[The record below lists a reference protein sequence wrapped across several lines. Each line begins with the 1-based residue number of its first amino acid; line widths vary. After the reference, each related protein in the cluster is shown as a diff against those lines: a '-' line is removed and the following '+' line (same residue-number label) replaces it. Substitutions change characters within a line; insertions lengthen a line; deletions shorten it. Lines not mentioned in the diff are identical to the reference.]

1 MTTKKILE
9 GCFKK
14 NVKTSEDNLS
24 DKTQMDERA
33 FLIMECI
40 ESRVSPTLFN
50 MLCEMLYGF
59 RKEMQ
64 RKMATNLKNFVCSKV
79 ATTTGVLAVDLALDI
94 CYVLIGAE
102 KKLVKKNITNALLSS
117 KLIEFQQRKAQK
129 EKLAQIKLE
138 LPRVKTPCG
147 IEIRKSCS
155 TCMHR
160 CEDGDG
166 CQICKLT
173 GANVTG
179 ADLCS
184 GWKMAEGYQHVG
196 RKKGKI
202 KKKEYL
208 MFVQMQREQEDKA
221 IKQGILFEED
231 CMTSEELRAMYE
243 KEFGNIYIN

>member
-1 MTTKKILE
+1 MKKDSFFA
-9 GCFKK
+9 GCFTK
-14 NVKTSEDNLS
+14 NVKTSVENLS
-24 DKTQMDERA
+24 NEQQMDERA
-33 FLIMECI
+33 ALIMECI

-50 MLCEMLYGF
+50 MLSEMLYGF

-64 RKMATNLKNFVCSKV
+64 QKMATNLKNFVCNKV
-79 ATTTGVLAVDLALDI
+79 ATTTGVLAVDTALEI
-94 CYVLIGAE
+94 CYVLVGAE
-102 KKLVKKNITNALLSS
+102 KKFVKKPITNSLLSS

-138 LPRVKTPCG
+138 LPLVKNPCG

-160 CEDGDG
+160 CEDDEG
-166 CQICKLT
+166 CQMCKLS

-184 GWKMAEGYQHVG
+184 AWKMAEGYQQAG
-196 RKKGKI
+196 RKRGKI

-243 KEFGNIYIN
+243 KEFGNIYVN

>member
-1 MTTKKILE
+1 MKTESFFT
-9 GCFKK
+9 GCFTK

-59 RKEMQ
+59 RKEVQ

-79 ATTTGVLAVDLALDI
+79 ATTTGVLAVDTALEI

-102 KKLVKKNITNALLSS
+102 KKVVKKNITNALLAS

-129 EKLAQIKLE
+129 EKLAQIKLD
-138 LPRVKTPCG
+138 LPLVKNQCG

-221 IKQGILFEED
+221 IEQGILFEED
-231 CMTSEELRAMYE
+231 CKTSEELRTLYE
-243 KEFGNIYIN
+243 EEFGNIYVN

>member
-221 IKQGILFEED
+221 IEQGILFEED
-231 CMTSEELRAMYE
+231 CKTSEELRTLYE
-243 KEFGNIYIN
+243 EEFGNIYVN

>member
-1 MTTKKILE
+1 MKKDSFFA
-9 GCFKK
+9 GCFTK
-14 NVKTSEDNLS
+14 NVKTSVENLS
-24 DKTQMDERA
+24 NEQQMDERA
-33 FLIMECI
+33 ALIMECI
-40 ESRVSPTLFN
+40 ESRVSPTLYN
-50 MLCEMLYGF
+50 MLSEMLYGF

-64 RKMATNLKNFVCSKV
+64 QKMAINLKNFVCNKV
-79 ATTTGVLAVDLALDI
+79 ATTTGVLAVDTALEI
-94 CYVLIGAE
+94 CYVLVGAE
-102 KKLVKKNITNALLSS
+102 KKFVKKPITNSLLSS

-138 LPRVKTPCG
+138 LPLVKNPCG

-160 CEDGDG
+160 CEDDEG
-166 CQICKLT
+166 CQMCKLS

-184 GWKMAEGYQHVG
+184 AWKMAEGYQQAG
-196 RKKGKI
+196 RKRGKI

-221 IKQGILFEED
+221 IEQGILFEED
-231 CMTSEELRAMYE
+231 CKTSEELRTLYE
-243 KEFGNIYIN
+243 EEFGNIYIN

>member
-1 MTTKKILE
+1 METKTLLQGCFTKK
-9 GCFKK
+9 
-14 NVKTSEDNLS
+14 VKTSVENLS
-24 DKTQMDERA
+24 NEQQMDERA
-33 FLIMECI
+33 ALIMECI
-40 ESRVSPTLFN
+40 ERKVSPTLFN
-50 MLCEMLYGF
+50 MLSEMLYGF
-59 RKEMQ
+59 RKEVQ

-79 ATTTGVLAVDLALDI
+79 ATTTGVLAVDTALEI

-102 KKLVKKNITNALLSS
+102 KKVVKKNITNALLAS

-129 EKLAQIKLE
+129 EKLAQIKLD
-138 LPRVKTPCG
+138 LPLVKNQCG

-221 IKQGILFEED
+221 IEQGILFEED
-231 CMTSEELRAMYE
+231 CKTSEELRTLYE
-243 KEFGNIYIN
+243 EEFGNIYVN